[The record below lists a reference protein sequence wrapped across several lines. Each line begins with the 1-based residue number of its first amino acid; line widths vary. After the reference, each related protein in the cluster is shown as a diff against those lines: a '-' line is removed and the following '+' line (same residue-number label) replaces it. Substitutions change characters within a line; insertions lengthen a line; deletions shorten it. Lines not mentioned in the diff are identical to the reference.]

1 MRAINLTELDIYTCT
16 QGHLGSL
23 KFILEVSIE
32 RERPYTSIR
41 IIFPGYD
48 Q

>member
-32 RERPYTSIR
+32 RERASAHMHKNDLPWI
-41 IIFPGYD
+41 
-48 Q
+48 